1 MLTSVIVTS
10 GRDVG
15 PVCCAG
21 QRSRLRRSGALAW
34 PGGAVR
40 TYDNLD
46 KPIDLNRSEDTC
58 TVTSI
63 RLGDGPVLEC
73 VVGGAL
79 ERSAPCAPPERVW
92 PHRSRNRASQ
102 GPSVA
107 RPGRALPR
115 PGPDFHPTRP
125 RVRPR
130 PAVSQSLMP
139 PMRRGRSGRS
149 IHVDCVCRRLR
160 LLSVDSCLLPPLV
173 SPVTVR
179 VERWGRVPRVE
190 RWGARVPRVSG
201 DGLASG
207 PLRVHLGLHL
217 GSCEIPTLGT

>member
-63 RLGDGPVLEC
+63 RLGVVVRSWSAWWVERWSGARRARRRRECGPTGAATGPRRARPWRALDERCRGRVPIFTRPDHGSDHAPPFLNLSC
-73 VVGGAL
+73 RPCGGA
-79 ERSAPCAPPERVW
+79 
-92 PHRSRNRASQ
+92 
-102 GPSVA
+102 GPADLSTWTVCV
-107 RPGRALPR
+107 G
-115 PGPDFHPTRP
+115 D
-125 RVRPR
+125 
-130 PAVSQSLMP
+130 S
-139 PMRRGRSGRS
+139 
-149 IHVDCVCRRLR
+149 DC
-160 LLSVDSCLLPPLV
+160 CLLPPLV
-173 SPVTVR
+173 SVTVR
-179 VERWGRVPRVE
+179 VEV
-190 RWGARVPRVSG
+190 
-201 DGLASG
+201 
-207 PLRVHLGLHL
+207 
-217 GSCEIPTLGT
+217 GSCASC

>member
-160 LLSVDSCLLPPLV
+160 LLSATTFGRLV
-173 SPVTVR
+173 SVT
-179 VERWGRVPRVE
+179 
-190 RWGARVPRVSG
+190 A
-201 DGLASG
+201 G
-207 PLRVHLGLHL
+207 PCLEV
-217 GSCEIPTLGT
+217 GSCASC